1 MEVLA
6 IFGLLRRHLLLILTL
21 CIVTM
26 LAGYGISFFSPLIP
40 EKYDASATVLVRPHD
55 QIRIEPNS
63 SSKEFMD
70 FPVGQTPVVESA
82 SKTYI
87 QIIQS
92 PALIAEIVRELGLDH
107 RPTKVATPT
116 NIFARIAASMKALYD
131 DAAPYLKDAWSLL
144 KYGRVVKEDPFA
156 KAVEALGKS
165 LMLKA
170 YEDTYVFEI
179 KSTDVDPQT
188 AADIA
193 NTAARLFIDFMGDM
207 RSSEAKES
215 ADRLTTELNETRQR
229 LVDTRESLEKYKEDH
244 KTFLYQPEYDAR
256 LRVVSDLTVELAK
269 LDATYANESLIA
281 GTIEGN
287 TYAKKREAL
296 LKSLAQNQADL
307 ASLPTVERELQLRQA
322 DVDVASAT
330 YATVAKKLKD
340 AEIKT
345 DAMPDARLI
354 SPATVPQAPSRP
366 RRDIIVL
373 VSALAGL
380 LVGAALAFFLE
391 YINRKARGIKDI
403 EDFVGLKVIGTIP
416 NAARIA
422 PAAHR
427 LEHIR

>member
-6 IFGLLRRHLLLILTL
+6 ILELLRRHIFLIVAL

-26 LAGYGISFFSPLIP
+26 VAGYGISFFSPLIP
-40 EKYDASATVLVRPHD
+40 EKYDAAATVLVRPHD
-55 QIRIEPNS
+55 QIRIEPSS

-70 FPVGQTPVVESA
+70 FPVAQSPVVEAA

-92 PALIAEIVRELGLDH
+92 PALIAEVVRELGLDH
-107 RPTKVATPT
+107 RPKKVVTPG
-116 NIFARIAASMKALYD
+116 NVFARIAASMKASLEE
-131 DAAPYLKDAWSLL
+131 AAPYLKDALSIV
-144 KYGRVVKEDPFA
+144 KYGRVVEDDPFA
-156 KAVEALGKS
+156 KAVDTVGKG
-165 LMLKA
+165 LALKA

-179 KSTDVDPQT
+179 RSTDVDPQI

-193 NTAARLFIDFMGDM
+193 NTTAKLFIQFMGNL
-207 RSSEAKES
+207 RASEGKES
-215 ADRLTTELNETRQR
+215 SDRLETELSESRR
-229 LVDTRESLEKYKEDH
+229 HLVDARESLQKYKEAN
-244 KTFLYQPEYDAR
+244 KTFLYEPEYDAR
-256 LRVVSDLTVELAK
+256 LRIMSDLTVELAK
-269 LDATYANESLIA
+269 LDATYANESAAA

-296 LKSLAQNQADL
+296 LKDLAHSQTDL

-322 DVDVASAT
+322 DVDVANAT

-354 SPATVPQAPSRP
+354 SPATPPQVPSRP

-380 LVGAALAFFLE
+380 MVGAALAFFFE

-422 PAAHR
+422 PAAR
-427 LEHIR
+427 TLEHFR